1 MTTTLYQ
8 SNLELEEKLHLNFLN
23 EKYQDLQAVAQRF
36 RQQYVSGDPFPNI
49 AFENFFNPDMLDAI
63 LEEFPDLEGKG
74 DLKYNTP
81 NEIKLASLGERRFGP
96 VSKAFV
102 HFLNSEPFL
111 LFLQELTGIEET
123 LMPDPYFEGGGFHQT
138 KPGGFLKIHA
148 DFNKHRKSGLDR
160 RLNVLVYLNKDWKD
174 EYGGHFELWNRDM
187 TRCVKKILPAFNTMA
202 MFTTS
207 DFSYHGL
214 PNPLTC
220 PPDRSRK
227 SLALYYYTN
236 GRPAHELNPG
246 LEDHTTLFK
255 ARVGDAVD
263 NEMRTF
269 NKAYGMK
276 EAVKDFVPPVV
287 FKIAKKI
294 LGVGN
299 SENAGH

>member
-1 MTTTLYQ
+1 MTAPMTTEGNMTALTDAD
-8 SNLELEEKLHLNFLN
+8 FLN
-23 EKYQDLQAVAQRF
+23 EGFKDLQEIAKKFKDEYQSAA
-36 RQQYVSGDPFPNI
+36 PFPSIYFND
-49 AFENFFNPDMLDAI
+49 FFNPDVLDTI
-63 LEEFPDLEGKG
+63 LEEFPDLEKHG

-81 NEIKLASLGERRFGP
+81 NEIKLASKGERRFGP
-96 VSKAFV
+96 VTKAFA

-111 LFLQELTGIEET
+111 DFLQEITGIEER
-123 LMPDPYFEGGGFHQT
+123 LLPDPYFEGGGFHQT

-148 DFNKHRKSGLDR
+148 DFNKHRETGLDR

-187 TRCVKKILPAFNTMA
+187 TECVSKVPPTFNTLA

-227 SLALYYYTN
+227 SLALYFYTN
-236 GRPAHELNPG
+236 GRPVHEINEG

-255 ARVGDAVD
+255 ARQGDEVD
-263 NEMRTF
+263 SKMVKF
-269 NKAYGMK
+269 NKAQGFK
-276 EAVKDFVPPVV
+276 EVLKDFIPP
-287 FKIAKKI
+287 I
-294 LGVGN
+294 LLKLVK
-299 SENAGH
+299 